1 MAESSLTQCKLVL
14 LGNGS
19 VGKTSLCARFKDDG
33 FHRVYKQTIGVDFY
47 ERRMKIREQSIV
59 MQVWDVGG
67 QSVASGMLPQYIL
80 GAAVLFLCY
89 DVTDTNSFAD
99 AQDWLGLANKTL
111 DKVCENEEDKVI
123 KDGANSINSS
133 GKTPRP
139 AIFLVGNKV
148 DLEHLRRVTEEQHEG
163 FISRNSLSGGFF
175 MSARSGEN
183 VLSSF
188 YQAAASQLGIKLDEA
203 EVNSLQRILAV
214 DQGAGEGDSDT
225 VRTDFA
231 DEIEKQDKEAM
242 ERRRKQETGMC
253 CQVL

>member
-1 MAESSLTQCKLVL
+1 MSENEPLTQCKLVL

-47 ERRMKIREQSIV
+47 ERRMKIREQNVV

-67 QSVASGMLPQYIL
+67 QSVASGMLPQYIF
-80 GAAVLFLCY
+80 GSAVIFLCY
-89 DVTDTNSFAD
+89 DVTDSNSFAD

-111 DKVCENEEDKVI
+111 SKVCFDNNLDTEIEIDK
-123 KDGANSINSS
+123 K
-133 GKTPRP
+133 GKMIRP

-148 DLEHLRRVTEEQHEG
+148 DLEHLRRVTIEQHER
-163 FISRNSLSGGFF
+163 FIKSNSLFGGFF
-175 MSARSGEN
+175 VSARSGEN

-188 YQAAASQLGIKLDEA
+188 YQAAANQLGMKLDEA
-203 EVNSLQRILAV
+203 EIAALQKVLSV
-214 DQGAGEGDSDT
+214 DQASGEGDADT

-231 DEIEKQDKEAM
+231 DEIERQDKEAM
-242 ERRRKQETGMC
+242 ERRRNKEKGGC
-253 CQVL
+253 CEIT